1 MIKKIRL
8 DFVLICLVN
17 IRLEHRLEYI
27 YNINWSHDLLDS
39 DLWGGGRGGEGAQLE
54 AYESIYI

>member
-1 MIKKIRL
+1 MNTK
-8 DFVLICLVN
+8 
-17 IRLEHRLEYI
+17 LESKVRTQVAVYI

-39 DLWGGGRGGEGAQLE
+39 DLLGGGRGEGAQLE